1 MSDVKGVAEAAE
13 RLLRWSSDR
22 WSIPRHPLH
31 TADVVE
37 VARAVLA
44 PPTDENAERARFE
57 AWVSAPPFEYN
68 LRRFGPADAW
78 PGNYVSLG
86 VQLGWEAWKERGG
99 AVPPAEDALSLTDD
113 WLRDTCLRVEDQSWR
128 DSAFGGPE
136 PSAYIVAERFGV
148 KKAKEECDGFAFFMV
163 SEDGFDGSEDFLAYV
178 PTRGHLRRLLA
189 CLGGMAGNPEEA

>member
-57 AWVSAPPFEYN
+57 AWVSAPPFEK
-68 LRRFGPADAW
+68 RTDRHGPDEAW
-78 PGNYVSLG
+78 PGCYADIAVHL
-86 VQLGWEAWKERGG
+86 AWDAWQERG
-99 AVPPAEDALSLTDD
+99 T
-113 WLRDTCLRVEDQSWR
+113 T
-128 DSAFGGPE
+128 
-136 PSAYIVAERFGV
+136 
-148 KKAKEECDGFAFFMV
+148 
-163 SEDGFDGSEDFLAYV
+163 
-178 PTRGHLRRLLA
+178 
-189 CLGGMAGNPEEA
+189 AGNSGGS